1 MSIVEPV
8 GAGAPI
14 YWSTSLPRCLLG
26 NNTQETSK
34 HTDLLNEPSSRTTL
48 IERAITSRIDVIVRM
63 KMMAELLEKKKGKN
77 LQLTKK
83 AKEAISALIT
93 VDKRD
98 GSGNGWKVAS
108 GPSAND
114 TM

>member
-1 MSIVEPV
+1 
-8 GAGAPI
+8 
-14 YWSTSLPRCLLG
+14 
-26 NNTQETSK
+26 
-34 HTDLLNEPSSRTTL
+34 
-48 IERAITSRIDVIVRM
+48 
-63 KMMAELLEKKKGKN
+63 MMAELLEKKKGKN

-114 TM
+114 TMCVYWRHRGEMAMSDNDGEWC

>member
-1 MSIVEPV
+1 
-8 GAGAPI
+8 
-14 YWSTSLPRCLLG
+14 
-26 NNTQETSK
+26 
-34 HTDLLNEPSSRTTL
+34 
-48 IERAITSRIDVIVRM
+48 M

-114 TM
+114 TIDKNDSDVGGSELQQGSVFRGGFSSR